1 MVQEDHGGP
10 MLKDSCYK
18 CGETGQVSEAE
29 LRSFKIGGLV
39 SRIAAVLTRQAEQDA
54 KANPEGE
61 DWTFAAAE
69 SGCSLEEYR
78 YNRMSWYEMEA
89 STRLK
94 EMEEKSPQVLDAL
107 LMLTDGD
114 PLATL
119 SLVAPEAQH
128 QAREEAQEGFE
139 EPYRT
144 DEQFLQPSA
153 DPVVP
158 EDGLPF

>member
-18 CGETGQVSEAE
+18 CGETGQVGEAE
-29 LRSFKIGGLV
+29 LRSFRIGSLV
-39 SRIAAVLTRQAEQDA
+39 SRIAAILTRQAEQDA
-54 KANPEGE
+54 RANPEGE
-61 DWTFAAAE
+61 DWAFAAAE

-119 SLVAPEAQH
+119 SLVAPEASQ
-128 QAREEAQEGFE
+128 
-139 EPYRT
+139 PDRT
-144 DEQFLQPSA
+144 DEQPSA
-153 DPVVP
+153 EVVIDIP
-158 EDGLPF
+158 DEGLPF